1 MSIFNLSYG
10 PSLVAQMVKRLPA
23 MRETRVRSLGWEDP
37 LEKEMAIHSSTTAWK
52 IPWTEEPGR
61 LQSMGLQRVRYF
73 TSLKSMKGNLVSSV
87 LSQTPP
93 IVLMYMAGAQKT
105 FAEG

>member
-1 MSIFNLSYG
+1 MGSCLLGTWRRQQHPTPVLLPGKSHG
-10 PSLVAQMVKRLPA
+10 QRSLVGYSPW
-23 MRETRVRSLGWEDP
+23 GC
-37 LEKEMAIHSSTTAWK
+37 KESD
-52 IPWTEEPGR
+52 
-61 LQSMGLQRVRYF
+61 
-73 TSLKSMKGNLVSSV
+73 TSLKSMKGDFVSSV